1 MKNIETILQEA
12 GLEVTDEQKK
22 KITEEVN
29 RNYKTA
35 NDWQNP
41 RAAAHK

>member
-22 KITEEVN
+22 KITGEVN
-29 RNYKTA
+29 QNYKTV
-35 NDWQNP
+35 NDW
-41 RAAAHK
+41 